1 MKAPLEAAEC
11 HGALKCS
18 GTPPTRSRCSLE
30 ATRDA
35 ISQSGRFDESSA
47 REETE
52 SWELEMCTLHAAA
65 VTVHAEGKQRGCVGE
80 LAPAWCLLRRSI
92 CQRKL
97 ASTFLKQ

>member
-52 SWELEMCTLHAAA
+52 SWELEMCTHMPR
-65 VTVHAEGKQRGCVGE
+65 Q
-80 LAPAWCLLRRSI
+80 LRCMQKENSVVVWV
-92 CQRKL
+92 
-97 ASTFLKQ
+97 ST